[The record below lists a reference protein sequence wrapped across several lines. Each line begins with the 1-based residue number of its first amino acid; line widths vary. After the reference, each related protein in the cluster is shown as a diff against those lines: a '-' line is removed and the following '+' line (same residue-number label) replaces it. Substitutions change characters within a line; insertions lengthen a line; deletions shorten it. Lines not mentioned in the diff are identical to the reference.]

1 LTGATPVE
9 AFAGL
14 VAFLNAS
21 SATYENLAI
30 SDQYYE
36 VSFSY
41 TACETDEEAEIQAE
55 MTMYA
60 KQDALY
66 VVEIYTQGGSML

>member
-1 LTGATPVE
+1 
-9 AFAGL
+9 

-21 SATYENLAI
+21 SGTYENLSI
-30 SDQYYE
+30 SDHYYE

-41 TACETDEEAEIQAE
+41 TAYEKYEEAEIQAQ